1 MFIDLWTTIIVVV
14 FTSTVVSVRIREEIK
29 KLLEESGLD
38 VGEEIR
44 KYLEELAWRVKIKRM
59 IEKWDTLLRDVK
71 PSEVGFSEKSVR
83 EDRESH

>member
-1 MFIDLWTTIIVVV
+1 MV
-14 FTSTVVSVRIREEIK
+14 FTSTVISVRVREEIK

-38 VGEEIR
+38 VSEEVR
-44 KYLEELAWRVKIKRM
+44 KYLEELAWKVKIKRM
-59 IEKWDTLLRDVK
+59 IEKWDIILRDVR

>member
-1 MFIDLWTTIIVVV
+1 MISIRV
-14 FTSTVVSVRIREEIK
+14 REEIK

-38 VGEEIR
+38 IGEEIR
-44 KYLEELAWRVKIKRM
+44 KYLEELAWKVKIKRM
-59 IEKWDTLLRDVK
+59 IEKWDIILRDVR

>member
-1 MFIDLWTTIIVVV
+1 VVV
-14 FTSTVVSVRIREEIK
+14 FTSTVISVRVREEIK

-38 VGEEIR
+38 VSEEVR
-44 KYLEELAWRVKIKRM
+44 KYLEELAWKVKIKRM
-59 IEKWDTLLRDVK
+59 IEKWDIILRDVR

>member
-1 MFIDLWTTIIVVV
+1 MVA
-14 FTSTVVSVRIREEIK
+14 FTSTVISIRVREEIK

-38 VGEEIR
+38 IGEEIR
-44 KYLEELAWRVKIKRM
+44 KYLEELAWKVKIKRM
-59 IEKWDTLLRDVK
+59 IEKWDIILRDVR

>member
-1 MFIDLWTTIIVVV
+1 MVV
-14 FTSTVVSVRIREEIK
+14 FTSTVISVRVREEIK

-38 VGEEIR
+38 VSEEVR
-44 KYLEELAWRVKIKRM
+44 KYLEELAWKVKIKRM
-59 IEKWDTLLRDVK
+59 IEKWDIILRDVR